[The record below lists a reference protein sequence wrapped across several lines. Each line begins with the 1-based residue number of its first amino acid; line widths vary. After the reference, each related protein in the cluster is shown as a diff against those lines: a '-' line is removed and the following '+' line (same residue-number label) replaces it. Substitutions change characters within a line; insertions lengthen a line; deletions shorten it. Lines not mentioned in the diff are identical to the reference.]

1 MTLLLTDQD
10 VSELLSMKDCMNAL
24 ESVFIDTANGG
35 TFNAPRRDSF
45 LVSSKKKNAYYSFKT
60 IEGGSERL
68 KVTAQRINSDMITH
82 PEIDGKKRRVK
93 VPAAP
98 GGRYVGLVYL
108 YSTET
113 LELLAI
119 LNDGEL
125 QRMRVA
131 GSTGVGARKLARKD
145 SKKAALIGSGW
156 QAGSAVLALA
166 EARPLSTISIYSP
179 NKHNREKLATDA
191 SRKLGIDVVPKD
203 SCAEAVRGAD
213 IVAAATN
220 AHSTV
225 VDNKLVE
232 KGMHLTSIRRFEFGD
247 STWKKADVLY
257 YTSPPGSSGFASY
270 ASQNWKK
277 SGMKSDVRLEVELEE
292 RQLSKYKSKTIM
304 LWDVLAGRAP
314 GRTSD
319 DQITLLNKNWG
330 LGVEFAAAGKIVYDL
345 AKKRGY
351 GVEIPGT
358 QFSQTSHP

>member
-10 VSELLSMKDCMNAL
+10 VLDMLSMKDCMNAL
-24 ESVFIDTANGG
+24 ETVFIDMARGK

-45 LVSSKKKNAYYSFKT
+45 LVSSKKNSYYSFKT

-68 KVTAQRINSDMITH
+68 KVTAQRINSDMISH
-82 PEIDGKKRRVK
+82 PVIDGKKRRVK
-93 VPAAP
+93 IPAAQ
-98 GGRYVGLVYL
+98 GNRYVGLVFL
-108 YSTET
+108 YSTEN

-145 SKKAALIGSGW
+145 SRKAALIGSGW

-179 NKHNREKLATDA
+179 NRGNRQKLAREA
-191 SRKLGIDVVPKD
+191 SRKLGLDVVAKD
-203 SCAEAVRGAD
+203 SSAEALKDAD

-220 AHSTV
+220 SHSPV
-225 VDNKLVE
+225 VDNKLIE
-232 KGMHLTSIRRFEFGD
+232 NGMHLSSVRRFEFSD
-247 STWKKADVLY
+247 ASWKKADLLY
-257 YTSPPGSSGFASY
+257 FSSPPGDAGFSSY
-270 ASQNWKK
+270 ASQNWTK
-277 SGMKSDVRLEVELEE
+277 SGLESDVRLEVELEE
-292 RQLSKYKSKTIM
+292 RQWKRYRSKTHM
-304 LWDVLAGRAP
+304 LWEVLGGTAP

-319 DQITLLNKNWG
+319 QQITLLNKNWG
-330 LGVEFAAAGKIVYDL
+330 LGIEFAAVAKVVYDL
-345 AKKRGY
+345 AKKRGF
-351 GVEIPGT
+351 GVEIPST